1 MPTQSCSSIKTSKS
15 RFCRFALN
23 AKFSNLRN
31 SWGMLFHIL
40 APSLE
45 SIFIEIVL
53 EETKR
58 GMTCD
63 L

>member
-1 MPTQSCSSIKTSKS
+1 MPTYTSSSIKTSKS

-23 AKFSNLRN
+23 TNFGNLRN
-31 SWGMLFHIL
+31 SWGMLFHSL

-45 SIFIEIVL
+45 SIFIGIVL

-58 GMTCD
+58 GMACD